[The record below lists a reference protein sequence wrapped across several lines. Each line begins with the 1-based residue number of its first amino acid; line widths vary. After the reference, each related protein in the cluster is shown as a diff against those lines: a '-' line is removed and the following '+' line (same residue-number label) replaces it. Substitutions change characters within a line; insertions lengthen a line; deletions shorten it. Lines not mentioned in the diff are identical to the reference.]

1 MTQFLFSYSPI
12 AVLVPHQ
19 QAFHLLGIKFLV
31 HRGCACQQALAFWQF
46 LYVREVLID
55 KLIISS
61 DNNNE
66 NNYFY
71 VLTDSPVHIIH
82 AKRIPYFPPL
92 FTCEQVGIIRFNRYI
107 YRKYIQNLKIQSS

>member
-19 QAFHLLGIKFLV
+19 QALHRLGIKFLV
-31 HRGCACQQALAFWQF
+31 HRGCACQRALAFWQF

-61 DNNNE
+61 DNDNK

-71 VLTDSPVHIIH
+71 VLTDSPFHIIH
-82 AKRIPYFPPL
+82 RQTYPL
-92 FTCEQVGIIRFNRYI
+92 FFAIISFANKLELSDLI
-107 YRKYIQNLKIQSS
+107 ATFAANTYRT

>member
-19 QAFHLLGIKFLV
+19 QAFHRLGIKFLV
-31 HRGCACQQALAFWQF
+31 HRGCACQRALAFWQF

-55 KLIISS
+55 KLVISS
-61 DNNNE
+61 DNDNE

-82 AKRIPYFPPL
+82 RQTYPLYFS
-92 FTCEQVGIIRFNRYI
+92 IISLANKLELSDLIATFADT
-107 YRKYIQNLKIQSS
+107 YRT